1 MRAFFL
7 LLYVQLLGLANSLFP
22 MRPGVSIKQ
31 RRLRMIGTAIG
42 VLILAALLMAYIG
55 IMSFSLAEAGFAH
68 ILPSIAV
75 LMAALQGVVFSF
87 LKANGT
93 LFGFRDYDLIMSL
106 PVPRRAV
113 VASRMVSLLCFAEVL
128 ALTTTPMFAVYFA
141 FVPATPAAL
150 LMALASMILAP
161 LAPTAVAVFLS
172 YGITMLASRFRHA
185 NLAYIILA
193 LVGMLAFTAALMVF
207 SFQAGGSE
215 SEVLMQMAH
224 DYGSAIET
232 TVTAVYPP
240 AVWAAQGIAG
250 TNFLGFAGF
259 LALSILIPALSIEIM
274 QRSYLQLNGA
284 IAAQG
289 RSAHNGREVI
299 ARGAGRTRS
308 PFWAIVVKEWRTLIG
323 IPSYAFNCLFGFI
336 FLIATAVLI
345 SFIGIGDLYALAAA
359 GDVNGDVEM
368 GVLLLD
374 CLRLAIPWGIAF
386 CAITCYSSV
395 VSFSL
400 EGRNSWL
407 LATSPVSTRTIVQAK
422 FASNAIPF
430 AVSLAIAIV
439 ILLVGGAVD
448 VLGALETLLVAGGA
462 FLLWIGLGIHID
474 IKRPNLTWMSPQ
486 DVVKRGTPIFVC
498 ALGGTIYCFALGA
511 LIVLG
516 AMNLGVNLAHI
527 ANLVIGIVS
536 AAGGIAFLEHAIRK
550 TPVLFR

>member
-22 MRPGVSIKQ
+22 MRPGVSAKQ
-31 RRLRMIGTAIG
+31 RRMRMVGTAIG
-42 VLILAALLMAYIG
+42 VLLLGALLMFYIG
-55 IMSFSLAEAGFAH
+55 IMSYSLAEAGFAR

-75 LMAALQGVVFSF
+75 VMAALQGVVFSF

-113 VASRMVSLLCFAEVL
+113 VASRMMSLLCFAEIL
-128 ALTTTPMFAVYFA
+128 ALTTTPVFAVYFA

-150 LMALASMILAP
+150 TMALVSMILAP
-161 LAPTAVAVFLS
+161 LAPTAIAVFLS
-172 YGITMLASRFRHA
+172 YGITWLASRFRHA
-185 NLAYIILA
+185 NLAYIVLS
-193 LVGMLAFTAALMVF
+193 LGGMLAFTAGIMVF

-215 SEVLMQMAH
+215 SEALMQMVR
-224 DYGSAIET
+224 DYGDAIE
-232 TVTAVYPP
+232 VTIAAVYPP
-240 AVWAAQGIAG
+240 AMWAVQGIAG
-250 TNFLGFAGF
+250 TNLLGFAGF
-259 LALSILIPALSIEIM
+259 VALSVLIPAVSIEVI
-274 QRSYLQLNGA
+274 QRSYLRLNGA

-289 RSAHNGREVI
+289 GSAHNGHEII
-299 ARGAGRTRS
+299 ARGASRTRS
-308 PFWAIVVKEWRTLIG
+308 PFWAIVMKEWRTLVG

-336 FLIATAVLI
+336 FVIAAGVLI

-359 GDVNGDVEM
+359 DGANGDVEM
-368 GVLLLD
+368 GLLLLD
-374 CLRLAIPWGIAF
+374 CLRLAIPWAIAF

-407 LATSPVSTRTIVQAK
+407 LATSPLSTRTIVQAK

-430 AVSLAIAIV
+430 AVSLAICIE

-448 VLGALETLLVAGGA
+448 ALGAIETLLVAVGA

-474 IKRPNLTWMSPQ
+474 VKRPNLTWMSPQ
-486 DVVKRGTPIFVC
+486 DVVKRGAPIFAC
-498 ALGGTIYCFALGA
+498 ALGGTVYTFALGA
-511 LIVLG
+511 LVVFG
-516 AMNLGVNLAHI
+516 AMNFGSGAMHAVNMAVGVL
-527 ANLVIGIVS
+527 S
-536 AAGGIAFLEHAIRK
+536 AGGGIATLEHAIRK
-550 TPVLFR
+550 TPVLFQ